1 MSCWGQ
7 MSGGHCSFSSWPQ
20 LLLSLRGVVSKGEA
34 SKVLASALAIAHR
47 TGALRRFKR
56 QKRLT
61 PSLSLFKRLIFCSS

>member
-7 MSGGHCSFSSWPQ
+7 MSGGHCSFPSWPQ

-34 SKVLASALAIAHR
+34 SKVLALGLAIAHHI
-47 TGALRRFKR
+47 GALRHFKR
-56 QKRLT
+56 QKQLT